1 MDWLDALLARA
12 ALVSVPYTQGDIDAA
27 EARLAGRMYPG
38 IGYTELSAG
47 LAHDHD
53 LTFRGSVEQ
62 GDGVQQVVGFD
73 SDRIREAV
81 EAARAWHLHGTPS
94 ASFPLA
100 RLTVT
105 LERYAAALRPFI
117 EWRCEQVE
125 LDGAR
130 WRECREAMERADEAV
145 SAVLRQEGGP
155 AERVFWLAT
164 VVSTLLALATAPLPD
179 QE

>member
-1 MDWLDALLARA
+1 MDWLDALLAQA

-27 EARLAGRMYPG
+27 EARLAGRMYAG
-38 IGYTELSAG
+38 IGYTEFSAG

-73 SDRIREAV
+73 CDRIREAA
-81 EAARAWHLHGTPS
+81 EAARTWHLHRTPS

-105 LERYAAALRPFI
+105 LERYAAALKLFV

-125 LDGAR
+125 LNGAH
-130 WRECREAMERADEAV
+130 WRKCREAIERTDEAV

-155 AERVFWLAT
+155 TERAFWLAT
-164 VVSTLLALATAPLPD
+164 VVNSLLVLTSAPLPK
-179 QE
+179 QQ